1 MSNLGDLRAQVE
13 DDLARSDL
21 TTQIESAIKQA
32 VRSYETDRFWFNEVS
47 GSTVTLSSS
56 VAMIDLATLSPTWM
70 KLDRVRRKLSD
81 NNYVDLI
88 PRDYAY
94 IMASQ
99 DTALLTTPL
108 EYCIYGNAIQFDCRA
123 AADTTLVLDGV
134 RRIST
139 ASASTDA
146 SAWFNEGVDLIRAR
160 TKKDIALHVIMDA
173 DLTTAMDAAERLA
186 YSTLKGRTNRLKT
199 SGFIRGSDF

>member
-1 MSNLGDLRAQVE
+1 MSTKDDLRAQIA

-21 TTQIESAIKQA
+21 TTQIETAIKHA
-32 VRSYETDRFWFNEVS
+32 VRSYETDRFWFNEVT
-47 GSTVTLSSS
+47 GSTVTLSTS
-56 VAMIDLATLSPTWM
+56 VAMIDLATLVPTWF
-70 KLDRVRRKLSD
+70 KFDRIRRMLSA

-123 AADTTLVLDGV
+123 AADYTLVLDGV

-146 SAWFNEGVDLIRAR
+146 TAWFNEGVDLIRAR
-160 TKKDIALHVIMDA
+160 TKKDLGLHVIMDA

-186 YSTLKGRTNRLKT
+186 YSTLKGRTNRLKS
-199 SGFIRGSDF
+199 SGVIRASDF